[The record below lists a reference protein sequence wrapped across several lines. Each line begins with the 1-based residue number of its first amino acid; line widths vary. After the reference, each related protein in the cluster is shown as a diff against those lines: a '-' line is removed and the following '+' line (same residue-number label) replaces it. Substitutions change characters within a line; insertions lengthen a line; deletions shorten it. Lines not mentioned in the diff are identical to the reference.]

1 MAGLSVEMALSKAKS
16 HARRGEIQEAKKLY
30 QAVLQKYPKNQ
41 RAQLGLADL
50 SNHGQSISKQEVPQK
65 AIKQLVNLYDQGRLT
80 AVVEQ
85 ATRLTARYKESFF
98 VWNLL
103 GAANKGLGR
112 FNEASLAFKKVTE
125 LNPTYAAGFN
135 NLGVSLQNQG
145 KFEDSFEAYNRAI
158 FLKPNYAEAYNN
170 LGNALAGTGK
180 LEKAIEAYDQ
190 SLTIKPDYAAVHRSL
205 SMLVKYAPSDP
216 HMAAVSEL
224 IKCPDIDDEGR
235 CHLYYAAAKMNE
247 DVGHIEDAF
256 NYYSAGGA
264 LRKKSL
270 SYDPRQDE
278 LIFAQ
283 IKNAA
288 PNLKNFKLKV
298 KIKPKNIIPIFIVGM
313 PRSGTTLVEQII
325 SSHSK
330 VHGGGELPFLEN
342 LGGKLT
348 LGAKEIHDDDFL
360 YVRDSYLKDLGK
372 ISCGKNFVTD
382 KMPQNFLQIALISK
396 ALPEAKIVHVKRDPA
411 ATCWSNFKQYF
422 PVNGLGYSYDLNDT
436 VAYYN
441 LYLELMGFWKHQ
453 YGDQIYCLDYDKL
466 TIEQEFETRKLIE
479 HLEIGWEDAC
489 LLPQKNNRGVLTAS
503 QQQVREKVYKGSS
516 KAWHK
521 FEPYL
526 NGAFDQFLN

>member
-41 RAQLGLADL
+41 RAQLGLAHL
-50 SNHGQSISKQEVPQK
+50 SKHGQSISKQEVPQK

-180 LEKAIEAYDQ
+180 LEKAIEAYNK

-216 HMAAVSEL
+216 HMAAVSKL

-235 CHLYYAAAKMNE
+235 CHL
-247 DVGHIEDAF
+247 
-256 NYYSAGGA
+256 
-264 LRKKSL
+264 
-270 SYDPRQDE
+270 
-278 LIFAQ
+278 
-283 IKNAA
+283 
-288 PNLKNFKLKV
+288 
-298 KIKPKNIIPIFIVGM
+298 
-313 PRSGTTLVEQII
+313 
-325 SSHSK
+325 
-330 VHGGGELPFLEN
+330 
-342 LGGKLT
+342 
-348 LGAKEIHDDDFL
+348 
-360 YVRDSYLKDLGK
+360 
-372 ISCGKNFVTD
+372 
-382 KMPQNFLQIALISK
+382 
-396 ALPEAKIVHVKRDPA
+396 
-411 ATCWSNFKQYF
+411 
-422 PVNGLGYSYDLNDT
+422 
-436 VAYYN
+436 
-441 LYLELMGFWKHQ
+441 
-453 YGDQIYCLDYDKL
+453 
-466 TIEQEFETRKLIE
+466 
-479 HLEIGWEDAC
+479 
-489 LLPQKNNRGVLTAS
+489 
-503 QQQVREKVYKGSS
+503 
-516 KAWHK
+516 
-521 FEPYL
+521 
-526 NGAFDQFLN
+526 